1 MKTKMKQ
8 GVPHCP
14 LILTIVL
21 LFPLFSSSCKK
32 SSTDEFSVMTGY
44 FRQSV
49 IETGELEAIKANQI
63 TMPYINNQ
71 FGYRYKIIGMAE
83 HGKVVSKGDSVVAL
97 DPSSIYKYLIT
108 RQEQLENEK
117 AAASKQRVMM
127 ENSIQDLQ
135 AQLKNEQAAY
145 NLKKLE
151 MERIQYESAS
161 KQRIKELEF
170 KQATLRLEKVKRNL
184 ESKPKLEELDLTIQK
199 IKVKQ
204 GEADIN
210 SGLEALQRM
219 VIHSPNNG
227 IFQVAQN
234 WNRQNIRLGDE
245 VYIGSKIAG
254 IPDISKMK
262 ALSYVGETDISK
274 VSVGM
279 KVIVRLDALP
289 SVPFNGTVR
298 YISLIS
304 TSKGNQKIF
313 KTEIDIE
320 ESDLRLKP
328 GMTVSCEYITY
339 ETDTAVFVPNS
350 CVLKEGKHCYVVP
363 DKGANSQRFEVTAG
377 PSNSYHTL
385 ITSKIEP
392 GMKLIPIEK
401 ADLQKIK

>member
-1 MKTKMKQ
+1 MKQ